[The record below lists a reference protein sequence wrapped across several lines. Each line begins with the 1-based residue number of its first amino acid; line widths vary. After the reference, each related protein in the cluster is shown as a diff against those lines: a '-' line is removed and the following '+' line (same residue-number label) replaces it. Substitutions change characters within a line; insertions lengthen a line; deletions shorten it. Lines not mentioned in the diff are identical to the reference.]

1 MRQEC
6 RISIITVNYNGLNET
21 CSMLD
26 SIASVGN
33 TMEVIVVDNASF
45 ADEAT
50 EIEKRYP
57 WVRVIRNSV
66 NSGFAGGNN
75 VGIREAHGRYL
86 FLVNN
91 DTVFDPTGL
100 SALADRMDK
109 SPQTAIISPKLRFYY
124 GERHIQFSGY
134 TPLSRLTLRNRAIGF
149 GESDNGQYDTPHSTP
164 YAHGA
169 AMLVSREAIGCV
181 GMLPECYFLYYEE
194 LDWSLMMRR
203 KGYDIIYDPVLTV
216 FHKESAT
223 TGSDSPLRTYYI
235 TRNRFLF
242 ARRNVGKL
250 VRWGTYAY
258 LSCLVLPRDIF
269 SHVVHRRWD
278 LARSCVKG
286 FFDFIL
292 L

>member
-1 MRQEC
+1 
-6 RISIITVNYNGLNET
+6 
-21 CSMLD
+21 
-26 SIASVGN
+26 
-33 TMEVIVVDNASF
+33 
-45 ADEAT
+45 
-50 EIEKRYP
+50 
-57 WVRVIRNSV
+57 
-66 NSGFAGGNN
+66 
-75 VGIREAHGRYL
+75 
-86 FLVNN
+86 
-91 DTVFDPTGL
+91 
-100 SALADRMDK
+100 
-109 SPQTAIISPKLRFYY
+109 
-124 GERHIQFSGY
+124 
-134 TPLSRLTLRNRAIGF
+134 
-149 GESDNGQYDTPHSTP
+149 
-164 YAHGA
+164 
-169 AMLVSREAIGCV
+169 MLVRREAIGCV